1 MEQPYSSPVSVDH
14 YGVLSL
20 VMTVLGFVFF
30 AGFFTR
36 TVSDEKNVV
45 VETAYAAMASLF
57 LGTGTVFLLLWA
69 GVYA

>member
-1 MEQPYSSPVSVDH
+1 
-14 YGVLSL
+14 
-20 VMTVLGFVFF
+20 MTVLGFVFF